1 MAPRTTPSPRT
12 AKARSGTS
20 GSKRRPPRRHGI
32 SPEVLWYLK
41 QRGYTV
47 PACAPAIRTPEPRDV
62 PGAIFDPARVDKV
75 IAALTC
81 LRHTQG
87 KWAGRPLAPDA
98 WQVAFIVAPVFGWV
112 KPSEDDPKRYV
123 RIVRDV
129 YIEVSRKNGKTTL
142 ASGLALVLA
151 FADGEPGAQVV
162 AVAGSEKQARFCFD
176 PAKKLVGASP
186 ELKAAGV
193 KALRSR
199 IIQPATDSYFEVA
212 ASVGDLLHGANLHG
226 AVVDEL
232 HVHKSP
238 DVIDAVESGTGAR
251 DQPLII
257 KITTADDGTPESVYA
272 HIREFVEKLAR
283 GTIKNPSQYAVIF
296 AADKED
302 AEGAAPFRES
312 SWRKANPGY
321 GTSPTR
327 EFMRQAAAKAR
338 QNPVERTRFLRLHLG
353 LRTKQQ
359 TTYISLEEWDRNAS
373 MVDAASLH
381 GRAAFGGL
389 DLAATSD
396 LSALAWVVPDDQGGY
411 DVVWRMWT
419 PEANLPRLT
428 ERTAG
433 AATEWVRQG
442 WLTVTPGEVM
452 DYDHIRSAI
461 NKDRED
467 FDVREVAYD
476 PWNSTQLVTNLL
488 EDGAP
493 MVTMRQGF
501 VSMSPPLKELARLLR
516 QGTERNPLLRHSG
529 HPVMRWMIDN
539 LAVATDA
546 SDNVKPDKK
555 HSGDKIDGVVALI
568 MGLDRAR
575 NREPVRRSAYEDDE
589 GGLMVV

>member
-1 MAPRTTPSPRT
+1 MPRTRSPRT
-12 AKARSGTS
+12 DSRSKA
-20 GSKRRPPRRHGI
+20 KRRRRRQHGI
-32 SPEVLWYLK
+32 SPETLWYLRE
-41 QRGYTV
+41 RGYEV

-62 PGAIFDPARVDKV
+62 AGAVFDPERVDRV
-75 IAALTC
+75 IAALKC

-98 WQVAFIVAPVFGWV
+98 WQVAYILAPVFGWV
-112 KPSEDDPKRYV
+112 KPSEDEPGRHV
-123 RIVRDV
+123 RIVRDLYV
-129 YIEVSRKNGKTTL
+129 EVSRKNGKTTL

-176 PAKKLVGASP
+176 PAKKLAGASP

-193 KALRSR
+193 KPLRSR

-226 AVVDEL
+226 GIVDEL

-251 DQPLII
+251 DQPLVIT
-257 KITTADDGTPESVYA
+257 ITTADDGSPESVYA
-272 HIREFVEKLAR
+272 HRREFVEKLAR
-283 GTIKNPSQYAVIF
+283 GTIRNPSQYAVVF

-302 AEGAAPFRES
+302 AEGDAPFREAT
-312 SWRKANPGY
+312 WKRANPGY
-321 GTSPTR
+321 GVSPTA
-327 EFMRQAAAKAR
+327 EFMRQAAAKAK
-338 QNPVERTRFLRLHLG
+338 QNPVERARFLRLHLG

-359 TTYISLEEWDRNAS
+359 TKYIELETWDRNAG
-373 MVDAASLH
+373 MVDRGALR

-396 LSALAWVVPDDQGGY
+396 LSALAWVVPDDAGGY
-411 DVVWRMWT
+411 DVAWRIWT
-419 PEANLPRLT
+419 PEANLPRLN
-428 ERTAG
+428 ERTAN
-433 AATEWVRQG
+433 AAGEWVRQG

-452 DYDHIRSAI
+452 DYDHIRSAV
-461 NKDRED
+461 NLDREH
-467 FDVREVAYD
+467 FEVREVAYD
-476 PWNSTQLVTNLL
+476 PWNSTQLVNDLL

-516 QGTERNPLLRHSG
+516 QGTERTPLVRHGG

-539 LAVATDA
+539 LAVASDA

-555 HSGDKIDGVVALI
+555 HSGDKIDGVVALV

-575 NREPVRRSAYEDDE
+575 NRLPQRRSAYEDDD

>member
-1 MAPRTTPSPRT
+1 MPTTRSPRSGSRR
-12 AKARSGTS
+12 APKRKARQ
-20 GSKRRPPRRHGI
+20 HGI
-32 SPEVLWYLK
+32 SPEVLWFLE
-41 QRGYTV
+41 QRGYEV
-47 PACAPAIRTPEPRDV
+47 PTCVPAIRTPEPRDV
-62 PGAIFDPARVDKV
+62 PGAIFDPERVDRV
-75 IAALTC
+75 IAALKC

-87 KWAGRPLAPDA
+87 KWAGKPLAPDP
-98 WQVAFIVAPVFGWV
+98 WQVAYIIAPVFGWV
-112 KPSEDDPKRYV
+112 KPSEDDPGRFV
-123 RIVRDV
+123 RIVRDLYV
-129 YIEVSRKNGKTTL
+129 EVSRKNGKTTL

-176 PAKKLVGASP
+176 PAKKLAGASP

-193 KALRSR
+193 KPLRSR

-226 AVVDEL
+226 GIVDEL

-257 KITTADDGTPESVYA
+257 TITTADDGSPESVYA
-272 HIREFVEKLAR
+272 HRREFVEKLAC
-283 GTIKNPSQYAVIF
+283 GTLTNPSQYSVIF

-302 AEGAAPFRES
+302 GEGDAPFREAT
-312 SWRKANPGY
+312 WRRANPGY
-321 GTSPTR
+321 GISPTR
-327 EFMRQAAAKAR
+327 EFMRAAAAKAK
-338 QNPVERTRFLRLHLG
+338 QNPVERARFLRLHLG

-359 TTYISLEEWDRNAS
+359 TKYIELPVWDRNAG
-373 MVDAASLH
+373 MVDRAKLG
-381 GRAAFGGL
+381 GRPAYGGL

-396 LSALAWVVPDDQGGY
+396 LSALCWLVPDDAGGY
-411 DVVWRMWT
+411 DATWRIWT
-419 PEANLPRLT
+419 PEANVGRLN
-428 ERTAG
+428 ERTAN
-433 AATEWVRQG
+433 AAAEWVRQG

-452 DYDHIRSAI
+452 DYDHIRAAV
-461 NKDRED
+461 NEDREH
-467 FDVREVAYD
+467 FQVREIAYD
-476 PWNSTQLVTNLL
+476 PWNSTQLVTDLL

-516 QGTERNPLLRHSG
+516 QGTERAPLVRHGG

-539 LAVATDA
+539 LAVASDA

-555 HSGDKIDGVVALI
+555 HSGDKIDGVVALV
-568 MGLDRAR
+568 MALDRAR
-575 NREPVRRSAYEDDE
+575 NRQPQRRSAYEDDD